1 MASNQDIT
9 YFFNIVNALSDV
21 YFWPW
26 QSNGNWICSVL
37 KETNK
42 NNNYIYTY
50 IHTHTQQ
57 FADTGQQEVQETI
70 LFEKESKARAL
81 VYFLEILGNRKWR

>member
-1 MASNQDIT
+1 MSRNKRTESNMFTD
-9 YFFNIVNALSDV
+9 LDLGE
-21 YFWPW
+21 
-26 QSNGNWICSVL
+26 GNYTFKYRLGSQTVWIQ
-37 KETNK
+37 
-42 NNNYIYTY
+42 YIYTY